1 MSRIS
6 ISRTLFMA
14 HKLTRLVPVFAVDD
28 IERLCTFYE
37 KSLGFVQDFRYG
49 EPTYYVGLVKDVVEI
64 HLISTSSPNARQP
77 SGSGYLSLLV
87 DQVDDLYRRL
97 KGFDAE
103 IVVLPDDRDY
113 GLRDFM
119 IKDPEG
125 NVLTLGEPIV
135 K

>member
-1 MSRIS
+1 M
-6 ISRTLFMA
+6 
-14 HKLTRLVPVFAVDD
+14 
-28 IERLCTFYE
+28 
-37 KSLGFVQDFRYG
+37 
-49 EPTYYVGLVKDVVEI
+49 KDVREL

-87 DQVDDLYRRL
+87 DRVDDLYQRL

-113 GLRDFM
+113 GLRDLI

-125 NVLTLGEPIV
+125 NVLTLGELIV

>member
-14 HKLTRLVPVFAVDD
+14 HKLTGLVPAFAVDD

-87 DQVDDLYRRL
+87 D
-97 KGFDAE
+97 
-103 IVVLPDDRDY
+103 
-113 GLRDFM
+113 
-119 IKDPEG
+119 
-125 NVLTLGEPIV
+125 
-135 K
+135 

>member
-1 MSRIS
+1 MD
-6 ISRTLFMA
+6 
-14 HKLTRLVPVFAVDD
+14 V
-28 IERLCTFYE
+28 
-37 KSLGFVQDFRYG
+37 
-49 EPTYYVGLVKDVVEI
+49 VGL

-87 DQVDDLYRRL
+87 DQVDDLYQRL
-97 KGFDAE
+97 KGFDVE
-103 IVVLPDDRDY
+103 IVVPPDDRDY

-119 IKDPEG
+119 IKEPEG